1 MSDVN
6 YARRRAIHDLAA
18 RRVAAMS
25 EDERLAIL
33 IGYFTE
39 LFETLTDEEILV
51 ELYPRH
57 TTQKDQP

>member
-18 RRVAAMS
+18 RCVATLS

-33 IGYFTE
+33 IDYFTE

-51 ELYPRH
+51 ELYPRQ
-57 TTQKDQP
+57 TSEKG